1 MKNYSVAI
9 RTLGT
14 SGDLLKRELQ
24 SLQRQTIRPRKVV
37 IYIAEGYKQPSFT
50 VSDEQYIYVKKGM
63 VAQAALDYDEIDTE
77 LILKL
82 DDDVEFTKEDDVE
95 NLIIALEEGDY
106 DSVVVDTFKNHKMSI
121 ISKIYN
127 AFTNLNFPSFWGQ
140 CAFKIH
146 ANGSFS
152 YLNNP
157 VMNVYITEAGAGPCA
172 LWKKKSLL
180 AIHLKDELWLD
191 ALGFSYGDDQ
201 LIFQKVVK
209 NGGKVAAY
217 FHSGIVHL
225 DGKTSSGT
233 YHRDV
238 TKFRTRA
245 MGQYLLWHR
254 SIYSASTTL
263 FGKIWCSLCL
273 LIKVIWQIFV
283 HFIAAVK
290 FRSAKVPYYYF
301 CGILKGIKFT
311 KSETYKSLPSYLLK

>member
-1 MKNYSVAI
+1 MKKYSVAI

-24 SLQRQTIRPRKVV
+24 SLQRQTVRPQKVV
-37 IYIAEGYKQPSFT
+37 IYIAEGYRRPSFT
-50 VSDEQYIYVKKGM
+50 VADEQYIYVKKGM

-82 DDDVEFTKEDDVE
+82 DDDVEFTKDDDVE
-95 NLIIALEEGDY
+95 NLIKALEEEDY
-106 DSVVVDTFKNHKMSI
+106 DVVVVDTFKNHKMSVGA
-121 ISKIYN
+121 KMYN
-127 AFTNLNFPSFWGQ
+127 KFTNFNFPRFWGQ

-157 VMNVYITEAGAGPCA
+157 VNNVYITESGAGPCA
-172 LWKKKSLL
+172 LWKKKSIL

-191 ALGFSYGDDQ
+191 TLGFSYGDDQ
-201 LIFQKVVK
+201 VIFQKVVR
-209 NGGKVAAY
+209 NGGKMAAY

-225 DGKTSSGT
+225 DGKTSSGI

-238 TKFRTRA
+238 VKFQTRA

-263 FGKIWCSLCL
+263 FRKMWCLSCL
-273 LIKVIWQIFV
+273 LIKVMWQIPV
-283 HFIAAVK
+283 HCIAAVK
-290 FRSAKVPYYYF
+290 FRSAKIPFYYL
-301 CGILKGIKFT
+301 CGILKGMEFT
-311 KSETYKSLPSYLLK
+311 KSKAYKSLPSYLLK